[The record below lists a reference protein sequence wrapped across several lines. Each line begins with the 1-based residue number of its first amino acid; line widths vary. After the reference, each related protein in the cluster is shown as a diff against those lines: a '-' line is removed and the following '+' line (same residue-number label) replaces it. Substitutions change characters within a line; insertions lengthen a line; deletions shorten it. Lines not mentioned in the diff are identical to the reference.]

1 MPDLRSIE
9 IFDEDIRISCYD
21 RFGKKNNNKV
31 IATRYPREAITNTN
45 IKIKL
50 KLIVR
55 SARLHA
61 LCSE

>member
-31 IATRYPREAITNTN
+31 IAREAITNTN

-50 KLIVR
+50 KLNVR